1 MKRTLLMAA
10 LTLVVATAASA
21 ASLTQTI
28 DKTFDVKPGASVKL
42 TNVNGRITVTAW
54 DQPRVKV
61 VAVKKVEADRDDVQ
75 QVMNELRIDLQPSNG
90 GLTIVTHYPKRGEG
104 VGSLFSWIL
113 GDEVHAQVAF
123 ELMVPRT
130 MNVDVTNTNGAI
142 HLNDVSGSHV
152 LDTTNGKIEVTR
164 CAGSLKASTTNGAIH
179 AELTRVSKGQPL
191 RFETTNGR
199 IEVELPSNL
208 ALDVDA
214 GTTNGAI
221 HTDLPITTTHVSRNS
236 LRGTINGGGTSLRMR
251 TTNGGI
257 EIRTSGKS

>member
-1 MKRTLLMAA
+1 MKRKLLMAA
-10 LTLVVATAASA
+10 LTLVVAVSASA

-61 VAVKKVEADRDDVQ
+61 VAVKKVEADRDDVK
-75 QVMNELRIDLQPSNG
+75 QVMNELRVDLQPGNG
-90 GLTIVTHYPKRGEG
+90 GLTIVTKYPKRDEG
-104 VGSLFSWIL
+104 IGSIFSWIM
-113 GDEVHAQVAF
+113 GDEVQAQVTF
-123 ELMVPRT
+123 ELMVPRS
-130 MNVDVTNTNGAI
+130 MNVDVTNTNGSI
-142 HLNDVSGSHV
+142 HLNDVTGSHE

-164 CAGSLKASTTNGAIH
+164 CAGSLDASTTNGSIH

-199 IEVELPSNL
+199 IEVELPSDL
-208 ALDVDA
+208 AVDVDA

-221 HTDLPITTTHVSRNS
+221 HTDLPIATTRVSRNS

-257 EIRTSGKS
+257 EIRTAGKS